1 MQNKILSKGDD
12 RTRSGTAGREELSGQ
27 SSLGAELPM
36 SEIEAR
42 LRRLEERLARQE
54 RLLQQLDEAVRSQ
67 EFRLLRALAID
78 APPDGGAVA

>member
-1 MQNKILSKGDD
+1 
-12 RTRSGTAGREELSGQ
+12 
-27 SSLGAELPM
+27 M